1 MSELAPFDGEG
12 IESILCVVAHP
23 DDIEYGTAAAVAGWT
38 AAGKRVAYYLLTSGE
53 AGINDLSPAQCGPAR
68 EAEERA
74 SAARVGV
81 DVVEFG
87 GHPDGMVEYG
97 LTLRRDIARAIRR
110 HRPDLVTTLSRHE
123 MVGSNV
129 NQADHRAVGL
139 AVLDATGDAGNRWVF
154 PELAADEGLEPWSV
168 KAIVFAASPV
178 ANEYIDVSDHFE
190 DAVASLQEHSRY
202 LEGLPDDY
210 PSPREILEGILGGA
224 AENLDGVRYALPLET
239 IRR

>member
-1 MSELAPFDGEG
+1 MSDLTPFDDEG
-12 IESILCVVAHP
+12 IESVLCVIAHP
-23 DDIEYGTAAAVAGWT
+23 DDIEYGTAAAVAKWT

-53 AGINDLSPAQCGPAR
+53 AGIDGLTPQQCGPLR

-81 DVVEFG
+81 ETVEFA

-97 LTLRRDIARAIRR
+97 LALRRDIARAIRR

-123 MVGSNV
+123 MVGSTI
-129 NQADHRAVGL
+129 NQADHRVVGL
-139 AVLDATGDAGNRWVF
+139 GVLDATGDAGNRWVF

-168 KAIVFAASPV
+168 TAVAFAASPI
-178 ANEYIDVSDHFE
+178 ANQYIDVSEHFE
-190 DAVASLQEHSRY
+190 DGVASLEEHARY
-202 LEGLPDDY
+202 LAGLPDDY
-210 PSPREILEGILGGA
+210 PSARDLLESILGGA
-224 AENLDGVRYALPLET
+224 ATDIDGVRYALPLEI